1 MEAAQVVVTVEGAQG
16 VIEFSGL
23 LVDSGKGVAGVNRIK
38 LFLLTRLFT
47 IHIEIIL
54 RRDRHAL
61 VWGMH
66 ASDGRSRKVI
76 RSTEVQR
83 LIHLWLVEAITKRFL
98 ACSSETM
105 KLLTLI
111 RFSAVTIREH
121 DRAAE
126 YLAHLI

>member
-1 MEAAQVVVTVEGAQG
+1 MEAAQVVVSVEGAQG

-47 IHIEIIL
+47 IHIELIL
-54 RRDRHAL
+54 RRDRHTF

-66 ASDGRSRKVI
+66 ASDARSRKVI

-83 LIHLWLVEAITKRFL
+83 LVHLWLVEAITKRFL

-111 RFSAVTIREH
+111 WFSAVTIREH
-121 DRAAE
+121 DCAAE
-126 YLAHLI
+126 YVAHLI